1 MPMGL
6 NKFPPGFFKSFGLW
20 TAGDS
25 SFGREPKPFG
35 GFAVM
40 ALNGPLAW
48 QARTTKIVPDS
59 TAEAEIDIASR
70 AAKVTAGVR
79 MKFEDMGYPVSGP
92 TALCTDNSAA
102 YGIITKPGQTARTTH
117 FERRTMLAKRLYQRF
132 VITPYLVVTALMVAD
147 IFTKALF
154 DEDFK
159 KFRTVLMNVST
170 VISLTDAMGRVVK
183 LGGRAAQLWNRIA
196 TGKLT

>member
-1 MPMGL
+1 
-6 NKFPPGFFKSFGLW
+6 
-20 TAGDS
+20 
-25 SFGREPKPFG
+25 
-35 GFAVM
+35 
-40 ALNGPLAW
+40 
-48 QARTTKIVPDS
+48 
-59 TAEAEIDIASR
+59 
-70 AAKVTAGVR
+70 
-79 MKFEDMGYPVSGP
+79 
-92 TALCTDNSAA
+92 
-102 YGIITKPGQTARTTH
+102 
-117 FERRTMLAKRLYQRF
+117 MLAKRLYQRF